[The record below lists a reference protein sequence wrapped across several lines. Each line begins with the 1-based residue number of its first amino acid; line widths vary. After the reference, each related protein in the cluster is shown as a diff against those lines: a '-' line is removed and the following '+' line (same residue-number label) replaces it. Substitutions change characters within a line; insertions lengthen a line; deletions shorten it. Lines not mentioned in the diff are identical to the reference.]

1 MFWSRPGLF
10 YLMGVVLCAH
20 PGKKQTSI
28 SWFMKLLLLLFLLES
43 AIGWKEVL
51 PSLMD
56 LQLAERNGVLSDDG
70 TIFEEDRFR
79 VEFLL
84 FPILQRPQQKFAFNW
99 FSSRLKS
106 YLHLLESVKL
116 LDSQSC
122 CFCQAFSESF
132 NIAFAFWADD
142 MPQWIDLPKDWGC
155 ETFLPFADK
164 MLLTHHMCLMNI
176 QHGRM
181 SRFFSS
187 PDKQES
193 TTSYLTLT
201 GSDHSLG
208 CSWNKLTA
216 CQLVVWFFYRR
227 HAAVSHLGC
236 FIGGLWTRTPI
247 SSHVKQLD
255 WDELGKID
263 SISQASPMM
272 VETIS
277 IFKDFK
283 DYSQY
288 TSKNQVNFLKTN
300 VKINQDYI
308 NKMKS
313 LKDSF
318 NQHTQDMGVVTGRS
332 VFRIFISGDWSRR
345 QVIVPKKNHRPSAA
359 SGSFLLRPTRIDI
372 WKSNEWMEPWI
383 GLSIQPWEA

>member
-1 MFWSRPGLF
+1 MWNLPAFCWQDATYPSHVLFGTFSMAECPGFFQVLTSRNQPL
-10 YLMGVVLCAH
+10 
-20 PGKKQTSI
+20 I
-28 SWFMKLLLLLFLLES
+28 
-43 AIGWKEVL
+43 
-51 PSLMD
+51 
-56 LQLAERNGVLSDDG
+56 
-70 TIFEEDRFR
+70 
-79 VEFLL
+79 
-84 FPILQRPQQKFAFNW
+84 
-99 FSSRLKS
+99 
-106 YLHLLESVKL
+106 
-116 LDSQSC
+116 
-122 CFCQAFSESF
+122 
-132 NIAFAFWADD
+132 
-142 MPQWIDLPKDWGC
+142 
-155 ETFLPFADK
+155 
-164 MLLTHHMCLMNI
+164 
-176 QHGRM
+176 
-181 SRFFSS
+181 
-187 PDKQES
+187 
-193 TTSYLTLT
+193 LTLN

-216 CQLVVWFFYRR
+216 ETSWSFDVFRRR

-277 IFKDFK
+277 IFKDFT

-308 NKMKS
+308 DKMKS

-345 QVIVPKKNHRPSAA
+345 QVIVLKKNHRPSAA

-372 WKSNEWMEPWI
+372 WKSNEWMEPGDRSFHPAMGSSTQSFSQMVDPHGQNELQRFI
-383 GLSIQPWEA
+383 RNMGGPVTVPCSDVEVL